1 MRLDSGVL
9 GALVF
14 RGLRRE
20 RGGGLRWAGRWVSR
34 KAWSRGLDGGPGR
47 SRTIAGSSW
56 AVLAKAGLGEWP
68 DVGRDEGQVVFQ
80 DVFTDVGDKSLCLL
94 FVTCRGAGRS
104 RCAIY
109 SHCGTLPQV
118 RVRSRQRGLADGG
131 QVKVLACC
139 AGVSPAVWRCNAGA
153 TAVGP
158 KGLRVPAG
166 RARGGARGAET
177 RARAG
182 SHLLSR
188 ARRRR
193 GGEFAAQKP
202 YYTNP
207 AVFFSEV
214 HISRAGSK
222 SQS

>member
-1 MRLDSGVL
+1 MSG
-9 GALVF
+9 
-14 RGLRRE
+14 
-20 RGGGLRWAGRWVSR
+20 R
-34 KAWSRGLDGGPGR
+34 KAWSQGPSGGSGR
-47 SRTIAGSSW
+47 SRTFAGSPW
-56 AVLAKAGLGEWP
+56 AVFAEAGLSEWP
-68 DVGRDEGQVVFQ
+68 GAVHGEGQVVFLEM
-80 DVFTDVGDKSLCLL
+80 FTNVGDESLCLL

-118 RVRSRQRGLADGG
+118 RVRSRQRGFADDG

-139 AGVSPAVWRCNAGA
+139 AGVSPAVWRCNGGV

-166 RARGGARGAET
+166 RARGGARGAGT

-182 SHLLSR
+182 SHLQSR

-193 GGEFAAQKP
+193 GGEFAAQTP
-202 YYTNP
+202 YVNR
-207 AVFFSEV
+207 V
-214 HISRAGSK
+214 I
-222 SQS
+222 